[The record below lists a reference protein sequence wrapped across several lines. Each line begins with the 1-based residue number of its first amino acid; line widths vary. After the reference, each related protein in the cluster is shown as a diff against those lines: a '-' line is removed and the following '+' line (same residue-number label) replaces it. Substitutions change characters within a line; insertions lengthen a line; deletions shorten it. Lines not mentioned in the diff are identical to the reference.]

1 MASGMGSCGLWIR
14 AAVPGQEQEL
24 LELQQGEAPHRSC
37 ELDLV
42 CREGR
47 EGSCCEERRKCSA
60 GALRV
65 PPSSQAPNQRYQSLP
80 SAPLSGCRLAIQNIS
95 TP

>member
-1 MASGMGSCGLWIR
+1 MCFPVYSSLSMASGMGSCRRWIG

-42 CREGR
+42 CREER
-47 EGSCCEERRKCSA
+47 EGPSWEERRKRSA

-65 PPSSQAPNQRYQSLP
+65 PPSS
-80 SAPLSGCRLAIQNIS
+80 
-95 TP
+95 